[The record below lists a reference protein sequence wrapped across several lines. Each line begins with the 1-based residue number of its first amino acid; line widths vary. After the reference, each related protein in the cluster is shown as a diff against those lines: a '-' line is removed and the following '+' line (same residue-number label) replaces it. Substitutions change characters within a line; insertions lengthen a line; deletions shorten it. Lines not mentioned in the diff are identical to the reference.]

1 MGGAAVVSSGKGS
14 RKSLDAAINLVPFID
29 LLSCCI
35 SFLLITAVWVNLG
48 RLEVKPPP
56 SRGDVSPAE
65 PNTDVKVTL
74 TLSSS
79 AVVISRSTGEETQL
93 PRIAGQLDETG
104 LHQQLALLR
113 NALPKQHDMT
123 LRAHDSVHYADLV
136 KTMDL
141 ARGASFSSIEVTPLT
156 E

>member
-1 MGGAAVVSSGKGS
+1 MGGAAVVSSGKGG

-48 RLEVKPPP
+48 SVEAKTPQSSSGADGERDTE
-56 SRGDVSPAE
+56 
-65 PNTDVKVTL
+65 TKVTL
-74 TLSSS
+74 TLTSSGCVL
-79 AVVISRSTGEETQL
+79 ARSTGEEAQL
-93 PRIAGQLDETG
+93 PRIAGQLDEQG
-104 LHQQLALLR
+104 LSRQLAMVR
-113 NALPKQHDMT
+113 AALPKQHDMT
-123 LRAHDSVHYADLV
+123 VRSQDSVHYADLI

-141 ARGASFSSIEVTPLT
+141 ARGAQFSNIQVTPWN

>member
-1 MGGAAVVSSGKGS
+1 MGGAAVVSSGKGA

-48 RLEVKPPP
+48 SIEAKNPKNSSGEDGERDTE
-56 SRGDVSPAE
+56 
-65 PNTDVKVTL
+65 TKVTL
-74 TLSSS
+74 TLTSSGC
-79 AVVISRSTGEETQL
+79 VLTRSTGEEAQL
-93 PRIAGQLDETG
+93 PRIAGQLDEQG
-104 LHQQLALLR
+104 LSRQLAMVR
-113 NALPKQHDMT
+113 TTLPKQHDMT
-123 LRAHDSVHYADLV
+123 VRAQDSVHYSDLI

-141 ARGASFSSIEVTPLT
+141 ARGAQFSNIQVTPWN

>member
-1 MGGAAVVSSGKGS
+1 MGGAAVVSSGKGG

-48 RLEVKPPP
+48 RMEVKTPEN
-56 SRGDVSPAE
+56 SSAADGERDTE
-65 PNTDVKVTL
+65 TKVTL
-74 TLSSS
+74 TLTSSGCVL
-79 AVVISRSTGEETQL
+79 ARSTGEETQL
-93 PRIAGQLDETG
+93 PRIEGQLDEQG
-104 LHQQLALLR
+104 LSRQLAMVR
-113 NALPKQHDMT
+113 AALPKQHDMT
-123 LRAHDSVHYADLV
+123 VRSQDSVHYADLI

-141 ARGASFSSIEVTPLT
+141 ARGAQFSNIQVTPLA